1 MHGHLAL
8 GLWAPSFHHGQR
20 TDRANPLRRSSMW
33 TTALPHISHIYPV
46 ANAIPAGRR
55 ASWLVSRDGVLVG
68 WRGGCLGS
76 AAEAPN

>member
-1 MHGHLAL
+1 
-8 GLWAPSFHHGQR
+8 
-20 TDRANPLRRSSMW
+20 MW